1 MTYYTIE
8 GIKHFIIND
17 LTDNESQKYDYE
29 YIRHGETFTVYENG
43 KLWKKDVSEFEA
55 MDDILTTMFDDGFM
69 VEFLEC

>member
-8 GIKHFIIND
+8 GIKHFIIKD

-29 YIRHGETFTVYENG
+29 YIRKGKTFTVYENG

-55 MDDILTTMFDDGFM
+55 MDDIITTMFDDGFT
-69 VEFLEC
+69 VEF